1 MPRLKTSFV
10 LLASFLLVTM
20 ISGNILSAPS
30 LYADD
35 SYTTTTTIRVPTSC
49 TMSGTGMGT
58 HVAQIPNGVDSR
70 GAGYYPDGIGKTTL
84 KVFCNDEEGFSV
96 YAVGYSDD
104 TIGNTY
110 LRDANLG
117 STQDILT
124 GTTFSG
130 ANSNW
135 AMKIGVTAGTYTPII
150 AGSTGDSEK
159 QSGDTDFSN
168 WASVPSAYARVA
180 YRNAGTDVDSGS
192 VYAEGSSITTTY
204 AAYISPAQ
212 KSGVYIGQVKY
223 TLVHPS
229 SNQPAQPQ
237 PSTPGYITYY
247 ANSNTALG
255 TMGKQ
260 SAADGNSVTL
270 LASNFSRSGY
280 GFAGWSD
287 AYDYAT
293 NASAN
298 LYGPNEEITVPTGT
312 TANGLSLYAIW
323 IESAG
328 SLQDSSKVSTLC
340 GTGAGS
346 LTQAPTDGTKTL
358 ASVSALTD
366 ARDNQTYTI
375 AKLADGKCWMIENLR
390 LETAGSNN
398 ESLSQG
404 FGKSTTYGNFSG
416 LATAETADFS
426 NSTTANSLYYSGT
439 QSGTASINIGTTDN
453 PGYRMPRYRNTNT
466 SSRASNPT
474 RNTGAMYSYGNYY
487 TWSAAL
493 ANTIYYS
500 GPTATDADG
509 KTSETVNTSI
519 CPAGWRLPYGRNSG
533 NGNTAG
539 GFYYLNYKINGN
551 SNVTNS
557 TAVRKLRAYPNNFV
571 YSGYVNNGSID
582 TRGSSG
588 HYWSSTTLTANY
600 AYYLY
605 FDSDSVSPGTI
616 NYGKFYGFS
625 VRCVLGSQFYAFYP
639 SPLALSPHLCYNH
652 FQYGY

>member
-1 MPRLKTSFV
+1 MKKYTLMAGCFGV
-10 LLASFLLVTM
+10 ILAGL
-20 ISGNILSAPS
+20 ILFTPIVK
-30 LYADD
+30 ADD
-35 SYTTTTTIRVPTSC
+35 DIAVSVATITVPTACSLVGN
-49 TMSGTGMGT
+49 TSSAHT
-58 HVAQIPNGVDSR
+58 AEIPAGIDSR
-70 GAGYYPDGIGKTTL
+70 GSGYYPDGIGLTTL
-84 KVFCNDEEGFSV
+84 KAYCNDSNGFSI

-110 LRDANLG
+110 LRDNTLG
-117 STQDILT
+117 QTDDILT

-130 ANSNW
+130 GTSNW
-135 AMKIGVTAGTYTPII
+135 AMKMGVTSGTYTPII

-159 QSGDTDFSN
+159 QAGDVDYSN
-168 WASVPSAYARVA
+168 WAAVPSEYARVA
-180 YRNAGTDVDSGS
+180 YRNSGTDVNNDNIAS
-192 VYAEGSSITTTY
+192 AEGASVTTTY
-204 AAYISPAQ
+204 AAYISPVQ
-212 KSGVYIGQVKY
+212 KSGTYVGKVKY
-223 TLVHPS
+223 TLVHPA
-229 SNQPAQPQ
+229 NEEPAKAQS
-237 PSTPGYITYY
+237 STPGYITYY

-255 TMGKQ
+255 TMGAQ
-260 SAADGNSVTL
+260 SAADGDSVTL

-298 LYGPNEEITVPTGT
+298 LYGPNEDITVPTGT

-328 SLQDSSKVSTLC
+328 SLQDSSKVATLC

-366 ARDNQTYTI
+366 ARDNQTYAI

-416 LATAETADFS
+416 LATAETGNFS

-453 PGYRMPRYRNTNT
+453 PGYRMPRYRNANT

-474 RNTGAMYSYGNYY
+474 NNAGAMYSYGIYY

-519 CPAGWRLPYGRNSG
+519 CPAGWRLPYGRNRD
-533 NGNTAG
+533 NGNTTG
-539 GFYYLNYKINGN
+539 GFFYLNYKINGD
-551 SNVTNS
+551 SNVRDYV
-557 TAVRKLRAYPNNFV
+557 AARKLRAYPNNFV
-571 YSGYVNNGSID
+571 YSGNFSSGSLSN
-582 TRGSSG
+582 RGSAG
-588 HYWSSTTLTANY
+588 LYWSST
-600 AYYLY
+600 AYNASNAYHLDFY
-605 FDSDSVSPGTI
+605 INGVNPGTI
-616 NYGKFYGFS
+616 YSDNKSNGFS
-625 VRCVLGSQFYAFYP
+625 VRCVLGS
-639 SPLALSPHLCYNH
+639 
-652 FQYGY
+652 